1 MSEPKIYSTVEW
13 GARKVTKSFLKSAAQ
28 GIVIHNTENPNRT
41 PATGT
46 AEEQTSFKIC
56 RAIQIH
62 HMDGNGW
69 SDTGQHFTVS
79 RGGLILEG
87 RTGALASAKSGK
99 VVQGAHASGVSRYNN
114 KWFGIELEGFYVKE
128 YAVTDQ
134 QWDALVELCAWLS
147 FWGKID
153 SMRDII
159 GHMDVLAGHTNCPG
173 LVEQHL
179 VSLRSQVHDRVGQL
193 P

>member
-1 MSEPKIYSTVEW
+1 MAEPKIYTTSEW
-13 GARKVTKSFLKSAAQ
+13 GARLVTRKSLKSVAK
-28 GIVIHNTENPNRT
+28 GIVIHNTENPNRA
-41 PATGT
+41 PSTGT
-46 AEEQTSFKIC
+46 AEEQIAFKIC

-62 HMDGNGW
+62 HMDNNGW
-69 SDTGQHFTVS
+69 RDTGQNFTVS

-87 RTGALASAKSGK
+87 RTGSLAAARSGK
-99 VVQGAHASGVSRYNN
+99 VVQGAHASGVSEYNN
-114 KWFGIELEGFYVKE
+114 KWFGIELEGYYVHE
-128 YAVTDQ
+128 YVVTEL

-147 FWGKID
+147 YWGKLHPLK
-153 SMRDII
+153 DII

-179 VSLRSQVHDRVGQL
+179 PSLRAQTRDRMGQL